1 MKTGIW
7 GGIGLLVLLICMAG
21 CSMDG
26 SPAGDRAEADES
38 DEQSQPYLYGI
49 VEDPANK
56 VRMHM
61 LRVDPELVDLVA
73 IRSNVTHSG
82 LTGINGGFFYD
93 NQLLSIAVEDDMPAA
108 GERGGYGSGWFNIK
122 YARGT
127 LVYDK
132 TNGELSVQ
140 VAASAEE
147 LKVADRSRYWAQG
160 GISMELERGE
170 GPEWRL
176 QADAEA
182 APYPD
187 DERLRS
193 AMVYDEAGNVHL
205 IVTSTMC
212 TLEQLRDAII
222 RERDAY
228 GFIEGIFLDGDGSS
242 QLMASEELLAGDG
255 RPVVQ
260 MIAIGNP

>member
-1 MKTGIW
+1 
-7 GGIGLLVLLICMAG
+7 MAG
-21 CSMDG
+21 CSMGGSQTEDG
-26 SPAGDRAEADES
+26 AV
-38 DEQSQPYLYGI
+38 EQSQPYAYSI
-49 VEDPANK
+49 VEDHARG

-61 LRVDPELVDLVA
+61 LRVDPDRLDFVA
-73 IRSNVTHSG
+73 IRSNVTHAG

-93 NQLLSIAVEDDMPAA
+93 NQLLSIAVEDDRPAA
-108 GERGGYGSGWFNIK
+108 GEPGGYGSGWFNIK
-122 YARGT
+122 YPRGT

-140 VAASAEE
+140 VASSAEE

-160 GISMELERGE
+160 GISMGLASAE
-170 GPEWRL
+170 GTEWRQ
-176 QADAEA
+176 QAVAEA

-193 AMVYDEAGNVHL
+193 AMVYDEEGNVHL
-205 IVTSTMC
+205 IVTSSMC
-212 TLEQLRDAII
+212 TLEELREAII

-228 GFIEGIFLDGDGSS
+228 GFVEWIFLDGDGSS
-242 QLMASEELLAGDG
+242 QLMSSEEVLAGDG

-260 MIAIGNP
+260 MIAISVP

>member
-1 MKTGIW
+1 MMKRVWSGIT
-7 GGIGLLVLLICMAG
+7 LLALLFCMAG
-21 CSMDG
+21 CSG
-26 SPAGDRAEADES
+26 SGTQSEDRA
-38 DEQSQPYLYGI
+38 DEQAQSYAYGI
-49 VEDPANK
+49 AEDSANG

-61 LRVDPELVDLVA
+61 LRVDPDLVDLVA
-73 IRSNVTHSG
+73 IRSNVTHAG

-93 NQLLSIAVEDDMPAA
+93 NQLLSIAVEDDQPAA
-108 GERGGYGSGWFNIK
+108 GEPGGYGSGWFNVK

-147 LKVADRSRYWAQG
+147 LQMADRSRYWAQG
-160 GISMELERGE
+160 GISMGLASGY
-170 GPEWRL
+170 GSEWRQ

-193 AMVYDEAGNVHL
+193 AMAYDEEGNVHL
-205 IVTSTMC
+205 IVTSVMC
-212 TLEQLRDAII
+212 TLGELRDAII
-222 RERDAY
+222 RLRDTH
-228 GFIEGIFLDGDGSS
+228 GFVDGIFLDGDGSS
-242 QLMASEELLAGDG
+242 QLRAAEEQLAGDG

-260 MIAIGNP
+260 MIAIHSP